1 MRREFER
8 QQSLLETAALSR
20 AQVVANRL
28 LLLAARLADFDG
40 GLWDPCL
47 TECDELDADSR
58 EFETQSLQM
67 IMRLRPAGTE
77 LRKALLL
84 TNSWPVL
91 RQAVRLAERISEV
104 ASEFTYMQDFPV
116 PAALADL
123 ARTTGEVLT
132 AGIRTIRDWD
142 QECCRSVQDAAAKV
156 RCQCTVLQQQLSV
169 QLRGQTEALPW
180 GLRLQ
185 MQAEWLA
192 MIADGAAA
200 FAEDVRRAV
209 ATCPASQIAVALAS
223 DDDLPAEGW
232 GIRETPRV

>member
-8 QQSLLETAALSR
+8 HQSQLEAAAISR
-20 AQVVANRL
+20 AQLVANWL
-28 LLLAARLADFDG
+28 LLLATRLVDFDS

-47 TECDELDADSR
+47 TECDDLEAESR
-58 EFETQSLQM
+58 SFEVQSLQM
-67 IMRLRPAGTE
+67 IMRLRPSGTE
-77 LRKALLL
+77 LRKSLLV
-84 TNSWPVL
+84 TNAWVVL
-91 RQAVRLAERISEV
+91 RQSVRLAERISEV
-104 ASEFTYMQDFPV
+104 ASEFSYIQDFPV

-123 ARTTGEVLT
+123 ARMTGEVLT
-132 AGIRTIRDWD
+132 AGIRTISNWD
-142 QECCRSVQDAAAKV
+142 QECCRSVEDAAAKV

-209 ATCPASQIAVALAS
+209 ATCPASQVAVALAA
-223 DDDLPAEGW
+223 DDDLHAGSW
-232 GIRETPRV
+232 LIRETPRV